1 MKKLSLILL
10 CIMHCALCINL
21 MAQENSGKELRLSL
35 AEARDYA
42 IEHNRTLQNA
52 DLSVRQAY
60 AARWQTIASMLP
72 QADASL
78 DYQNMCGYEMN
89 FGSRGGGSSSGVSDL
104 MMTIQGINDEN
115 TKKAFLGLLNTM
127 SSSSSSTIKMPH
139 NGTFGIT
146 ASIAVNGQLIMG
158 ALINNTA
165 IEMQD
170 INKRNTELDVVSNVE
185 TYYITAL
192 AMEKTVELLDKSL
205 VDLENLHKITENSV
219 KAGVAE
225 QTTADQIK
233 VQVASMRSAI
243 NSTKRSLEMIYNAL
257 ALQLAAGA
265 DVKLVLTDE
274 LDNVLNVEEA
284 LNLLSMDFDLAN
296 NYSYQLAEQN
306 VKMAKQN
313 VIMAGM
319 AYVPTLSAFY
329 QYSAKTYFGAEAG
342 FNMTPPNMVGLS
354 LSIPLWSSGKRAA
367 TITEKKLAR
376 QVAENSLA
384 DARDGLM
391 VQHKQLRYN
400 LSTAYEDFDTQKLNI
415 DVSQRVFESTSNK
428 FEYGH
433 ASSLELTNASMT
445 LLTAQS
451 DYVQA
456 ILNLVN
462 AQIELK
468 KLLNK

>member
-1 MKKLSLILL
+1 MKKKFLSLL
-10 CIMHCALCINL
+10 CGALCCFTM
-21 MAQENSGKELRLSL
+21 MAQTNDSSSELRLSL
-35 AEARDYA
+35 SEARDYA
-42 IEHNRTLQNA
+42 LEHNRTLQNA
-52 DLSVRQAY
+52 ELSVRQAY

-72 QADASL
+72 QADMSL
-78 DYQNMCGYEMN
+78 GLNYTDGMMKIAMQGMAMERDIETLA
-89 FGSRGGGSSSGVSDL
+89 GSLGVS
-104 MMTIQGINDEN
+104 
-115 TKKAFLGLLNTM
+115 
-127 SSSSSSTIKMPH
+127 
-139 NGTFGIT
+139 
-146 ASIAVNGQLIMG
+146 ASIAINGQLIMG

-170 INKRNTELDVVSNVE
+170 INKSNTELDVISNVE

-192 AMEKTVELLDKSL
+192 AMEKTVSLLDKSM
-205 VDLENLHKITENSV
+205 VDLEKLYEITNNSV
-219 KAGVAE
+219 LAGVAE

-257 ALQLAAGA
+257 ALQMAAGA

-284 LNLLSMDFDLAN
+284 LNLLSADFNLSS

-329 QYSAKTYFGAEAG
+329 QYTSPNKYFKGEAAMEQSMG
-342 FNMTPPNMVGLS
+342 IVGLQ

-367 TITEKKLAR
+367 GITEKKLAR
-376 QVAENSLA
+376 QAAENSLA
-384 DARDGLM
+384 DARDALM

-400 LSTAYEDFDTQKLNI
+400 LSTAYEDFDMQKLNI

-433 ASSLELTNASMT
+433 ASALELTNASMT

-456 ILNLVN
+456 ILSLVN

-468 KLLNK
+468 KLLNKK

>member
-1 MKKLSLILL
+1 MKKKFLSLL
-10 CIMHCALCINL
+10 CGAMCCLTV
-21 MAQENSGKELRLSL
+21 MAQTSDSTKELRLSL
-35 AEARDYA
+35 SEARDYA
-42 IEHNRTLQNA
+42 IENNRTLQNA
-52 DLSVRQAY
+52 DLTVRQAY
-60 AARWQTIASMLP
+60 AARWQTIAQMLP
-72 QADASL
+72 QADMSL
-78 DYQNMCGYEMN
+78 GLNYTDGNMKFALSEGMPPMEKKVEN
-89 FGSRGGGSSSGVSDL
+89 LAGSLGVS
-104 MMTIQGINDEN
+104 
-115 TKKAFLGLLNTM
+115 
-127 SSSSSSTIKMPH
+127 
-139 NGTFGIT
+139 

-170 INKRNTELDVVSNVE
+170 INKRSTELDVVSNVE

-192 AMEKTVELLDKSL
+192 AMERTVELLDKSL
-205 VDLENLHKITENSV
+205 IDLEKLYEITNNSV
-219 KAGVAE
+219 EAGVAE

-257 ALQLAAGA
+257 ALQLASGS

-284 LNLLSMDFDLAN
+284 LNLLSADFSLSN

-306 VKMAKQN
+306 VKMAQQN
-313 VIMAGM
+313 VVMAGL

-329 QYSAKTYFGAEAG
+329 QYTAPNKYFSGEAAMEQSMG
-342 FNMTPPNMVGLS
+342 VVGLQ

-367 TITEKKLAR
+367 AITEKKLAR
-376 QVAENSLA
+376 QAAENSLA
-384 DARDGLM
+384 DARDGLL

-400 LSTAYEDFDTQKLNI
+400 LSSAYEDFDTQKLNI

-451 DYVQA
+451 DYVQS

>member
-1 MKKLSLILL
+1 MKKKFLSLL
-10 CIMHCALCINL
+10 CGALCCFTM
-21 MAQENSGKELRLSL
+21 MAQTNDSSSELRLSL
-35 AEARDYA
+35 SEARDYA
-42 IEHNRTLQNA
+42 LEHNRTLQNA
-52 DLSVRQAY
+52 ELSVRQAY

-72 QADASL
+72 QADMSL
-78 DYQNMCGYEMN
+78 GLNYTD
-89 FGSRGGGSSSGVSDL
+89 GSMKFSMGEGMQMDRKIENLAGSLGVS
-104 MMTIQGINDEN
+104 
-115 TKKAFLGLLNTM
+115 
-127 SSSSSSTIKMPH
+127 
-139 NGTFGIT
+139 

-170 INKRNTELDVVSNVE
+170 INKSNTELDVISNVE

-192 AMEKTVELLDKSL
+192 AMKKTVSLLDKSM
-205 VDLENLHKITENSV
+205 VDLEKLYEITNNSV
-219 KAGVAE
+219 LAGVAE

-257 ALQLAAGA
+257 ALQMAAGA

-284 LNLLSMDFDLAN
+284 LNLLSADFNLSS

-329 QYSAKTYFGAEAG
+329 QYTSPNKYFKGEAAMEQSMG
-342 FNMTPPNMVGLS
+342 IVGVQ

-367 TITEKKLAR
+367 GITEKKLAR
-376 QVAENSLA
+376 QAAENSLA
-384 DARDGLM
+384 DARDALM

-400 LSTAYEDFDTQKLNI
+400 LSTAYEDFDMQKLNI

-433 ASSLELTNASMT
+433 ASALELTNASMT

-456 ILNLVN
+456 ILSLVN

-468 KLLNK
+468 KLLNKK

>member
-1 MKKLSLILL
+1 MRKRVLSLLSGVMMCL
-10 CIMHCALCINL
+10 AL
-21 MAQENSGKELRLSL
+21 MAQANDSQKELRLSL

-72 QADASL
+72 QADMS
-78 DYQNMCGYEMN
+78 
-89 FGSRGGGSSSGVSDL
+89 
-104 MMTIQGINDEN
+104 
-115 TKKAFLGLLNTM
+115 LGLNYTDGKMKFALQEGMPPMEKNIENLAGSLNV
-127 SSSSSSTIKMPH
+127 S
-139 NGTFGIT
+139 

-170 INKRNTELDVVSNVE
+170 INKRNSELDVVSSVE

-192 AMEKTVELLDKSL
+192 AMEKTVGLLDKTM
-205 VDLENLHKITENSV
+205 VDLEKLYEITENSV

-243 NSTKRSLEMIYNAL
+243 NSTNRSLEMIYNAL
-257 ALQLAAGA
+257 ALQLATGA

-284 LNLLSMDFDLAN
+284 LNLLASDFNLSS
-296 NYSYQLAEQN
+296 NYGYQLAEQN

-329 QYSAKTYFGAEAG
+329 QYTAPNKYFSGEAAMEQSMG
-342 FNMTPPNMVGLS
+342 VVGMQ
-354 LSIPLWSSGKRAA
+354 LSIPLWSSGKRASA
-367 TITEKKLAR
+367 ITEKKLAR
-376 QVAENSLA
+376 QAAENSLA

-415 DVSQRVFESTSNK
+415 DVSQRVYESTSNK

>member
-1 MKKLSLILL
+1 MKKKFLSLL
-10 CIMHCALCINL
+10 CGALCCFTM
-21 MAQENSGKELRLSL
+21 MAQTNDSSSELRLSL
-35 AEARDYA
+35 SEARDYA
-42 IEHNRTLQNA
+42 LEHNRTLQNA
-52 DLSVRQAY
+52 ELSVRQAY

-72 QADASL
+72 QADMSL
-78 DYQNMCGYEMN
+78 GLNYTD
-89 FGSRGGGSSSGVSDL
+89 GSMKFSMGEGMQMDRKIENLAGSLGVS
-104 MMTIQGINDEN
+104 
-115 TKKAFLGLLNTM
+115 
-127 SSSSSSTIKMPH
+127 
-139 NGTFGIT
+139 

-170 INKRNTELDVVSNVE
+170 INKSNTELDVISNVE

-192 AMEKTVELLDKSL
+192 AMEKTISLLDKSM
-205 VDLENLHKITENSV
+205 VDLEKLYEITNNSV
-219 KAGVAE
+219 LAGVAE

-257 ALQLAAGA
+257 ALQMAAGA

-284 LNLLSMDFDLAN
+284 LNLLSADFNLSS

-329 QYSAKTYFGAEAG
+329 QYTSPNKYFKGEAAMEQSMG
-342 FNMTPPNMVGLS
+342 IVGLQ

-367 TITEKKLAR
+367 GITEKKLAR
-376 QVAENSLA
+376 QAAENSLA
-384 DARDGLM
+384 DARDALM

-400 LSTAYEDFDTQKLNI
+400 LSTAYEDFDMQKLNI

-433 ASSLELTNASMT
+433 ASALELTNASMT

-456 ILNLVN
+456 ILSLVN

-468 KLLNK
+468 KLLNKK

>member
-1 MKKLSLILL
+1 MKKKFLSLL
-10 CIMHCALCINL
+10 CGALCCFTM
-21 MAQENSGKELRLSL
+21 MAQTNDSSSELRLSL
-35 AEARDYA
+35 SEARDYA
-42 IEHNRTLQNA
+42 LEHNRTLQNA
-52 DLSVRQAY
+52 ELSVRQTY

-72 QADASL
+72 QADMSL
-78 DYQNMCGYEMN
+78 GLNYTDGMMKIAMQGMAMERDIETLA
-89 FGSRGGGSSSGVSDL
+89 GSLGVS
-104 MMTIQGINDEN
+104 
-115 TKKAFLGLLNTM
+115 
-127 SSSSSSTIKMPH
+127 
-139 NGTFGIT
+139 
-146 ASIAVNGQLIMG
+146 ASIAINGQLIMG

-170 INKRNTELDVVSNVE
+170 INKSNTELNVISNVE

-192 AMEKTVELLDKSL
+192 AMEKTVSLLDKSM
-205 VDLENLHKITENSV
+205 VDLEKLYEITNNSV
-219 KAGVAE
+219 LAGVAE

-257 ALQLAAGA
+257 ALQMAAGA

-284 LNLLSMDFDLAN
+284 LNLLSADFNLSS

-329 QYSAKTYFGAEAG
+329 QYTSPNKYFKGEAAMEQSMG
-342 FNMTPPNMVGLS
+342 IVGLQ

-367 TITEKKLAR
+367 GITEKKLAR
-376 QVAENSLA
+376 QAAENSLA
-384 DARDGLM
+384 DARDALM

-400 LSTAYEDFDTQKLNI
+400 LSTAYEDFDMQKLNI

-433 ASSLELTNASMT
+433 ASALELTNASMT

-456 ILNLVN
+456 ILSLVN

-468 KLLNK
+468 KLLNKK

>member
-1 MKKLSLILL
+1 MKKKFLSLL
-10 CIMHCALCINL
+10 CGALCCFTM
-21 MAQENSGKELRLSL
+21 MAQTNESSSELRLSL
-35 AEARDYA
+35 SEARDYA
-42 IEHNRTLQNA
+42 LEHNRTLQNA

-72 QADASL
+72 QADMSL
-78 DYQNMCGYEMN
+78 GLNYTD
-89 FGSRGGGSSSGVSDL
+89 GSMKFSMGEGMQMDRKIENLAGSLGVS
-104 MMTIQGINDEN
+104 
-115 TKKAFLGLLNTM
+115 
-127 SSSSSSTIKMPH
+127 
-139 NGTFGIT
+139 
-146 ASIAVNGQLIMG
+146 ASIAINGQLIMG

-170 INKRNTELDVVSNVE
+170 INKSNTELDVISNVE

-192 AMEKTVELLDKSL
+192 AMEKTVSLLDKSM
-205 VDLENLHKITENSV
+205 VDLEKLYEITNNSV
-219 KAGVAE
+219 LAGVAE

-257 ALQLAAGA
+257 ALQMAAGA

-284 LNLLSMDFDLAN
+284 LNLLSADFNLSS

-329 QYSAKTYFGAEAG
+329 QYTSPNKYFKGEAAMEQSMG
-342 FNMTPPNMVGLS
+342 IVGLQ

-367 TITEKKLAR
+367 GITEKKLAR
-376 QVAENSLA
+376 QAAENSLA
-384 DARDGLM
+384 DARDALM

-400 LSTAYEDFDTQKLNI
+400 LSTAYEDFDMQKLNI

-433 ASSLELTNASMT
+433 ASALELTNASMT

-456 ILNLVN
+456 ILSLVN

-468 KLLNK
+468 KLLNKK

>member
-1 MKKLSLILL
+1 MKKKFLSLL
-10 CIMHCALCINL
+10 CGALCCFTM
-21 MAQENSGKELRLSL
+21 MAQTNDSSSELRLSL
-35 AEARDYA
+35 SEARDYA
-42 IEHNRTLQNA
+42 LEHNRTLQNA
-52 DLSVRQAY
+52 ELSVRQAY

-72 QADASL
+72 QADMSL
-78 DYQNMCGYEMN
+78 GLNYTD
-89 FGSRGGGSSSGVSDL
+89 GSMKFSMGEGMQMDRKIENLAGSLGVS
-104 MMTIQGINDEN
+104 
-115 TKKAFLGLLNTM
+115 
-127 SSSSSSTIKMPH
+127 
-139 NGTFGIT
+139 

-170 INKRNTELDVVSNVE
+170 INKSNTELDVISNVE

-192 AMEKTVELLDKSL
+192 AMEKTVSLLDKSM
-205 VDLENLHKITENSV
+205 VDLEKLYEITNNSV
-219 KAGVAE
+219 LAGVAE

-257 ALQLAAGA
+257 ALQMAAGA

-284 LNLLSMDFDLAN
+284 LNLLSADFNLSS

-329 QYSAKTYFGAEAG
+329 QYTSPNKYFKGEAAMEQSMG
-342 FNMTPPNMVGLS
+342 IVGLQ

-367 TITEKKLAR
+367 GITEKKLAR
-376 QVAENSLA
+376 QAAENSLA
-384 DARDGLM
+384 DARDALM

-400 LSTAYEDFDTQKLNI
+400 LSTAYEDFDMQKLNI

-433 ASSLELTNASMT
+433 ASALELTNASMT

-456 ILNLVN
+456 ILSLVN

-468 KLLNK
+468 KLLNKK

>member
-1 MKKLSLILL
+1 MKKLTLFLL
-10 CIMHCALCINL
+10 CILHCALCIDL
-21 MAQENSGKELRLSL
+21 KAQANDSVSELRLSL

-60 AARWQTIASMLP
+60 AMRWQTIASMLP
-72 QADASL
+72 QADMSL
-78 DYQNMCGYEMN
+78 GLNYTDGKMKFALQDGMPPMEREIENLA
-89 FGSRGGGSSSGVSDL
+89 GSLGVS
-104 MMTIQGINDEN
+104 
-115 TKKAFLGLLNTM
+115 
-127 SSSSSSTIKMPH
+127 
-139 NGTFGIT
+139 

-205 VDLENLHKITENSV
+205 IDLENLYNITESSV
-219 KAGVAE
+219 KVGAVE

-243 NSTKRSLEMIYNAL
+243 NATNRSLEMIYNAL

-329 QYSAKTYFGAEAG
+329 QYTAPNKYFSGETAMEQSMG
-342 FNMTPPNMVGLS
+342 VVGLQ

-367 TITEKKLAR
+367 GITEKKLAR
-376 QVAENSLA
+376 QAAENSLA

-400 LSTAYEDFDTQKLNI
+400 LSSAYEDFDTQKLNI

>member
-1 MKKLSLILL
+1 MKKKFLSLL
-10 CIMHCALCINL
+10 CGALCCFTM
-21 MAQENSGKELRLSL
+21 MAQTNESSSELRLSL
-35 AEARDYA
+35 SEARDYA
-42 IEHNRTLQNA
+42 LEHNRTLQNA
-52 DLSVRQAY
+52 DLSVHQAY

-72 QADASL
+72 QADMSL
-78 DYQNMCGYEMN
+78 GLNYTD
-89 FGSRGGGSSSGVSDL
+89 GSMKFSMGEGMQMDRKIENLAGSLGVS
-104 MMTIQGINDEN
+104 
-115 TKKAFLGLLNTM
+115 
-127 SSSSSSTIKMPH
+127 
-139 NGTFGIT
+139 
-146 ASIAVNGQLIMG
+146 ASIAINGQLIMG

-170 INKRNTELDVVSNVE
+170 INKSNTELDVISNVE

-192 AMEKTVELLDKSL
+192 AMEKTVSLLDKSM
-205 VDLENLHKITENSV
+205 VDLEKLYEITNNSV
-219 KAGVAE
+219 LAGVAE

-257 ALQLAAGA
+257 ALQMAAGA

-284 LNLLSMDFDLAN
+284 LNLLSADFNLSS

-329 QYSAKTYFGAEAG
+329 QYTSPNKYFKGEAAMEQSMG
-342 FNMTPPNMVGLS
+342 VVGLQ

-367 TITEKKLAR
+367 GITEKKLAR
-376 QVAENSLA
+376 QAAENSLA
-384 DARDGLM
+384 DARDALM

-400 LSTAYEDFDTQKLNI
+400 LSTAYEDFDMQKLNI

-433 ASSLELTNASMT
+433 ASALELTNASMT

-468 KLLNK
+468 KLLNKK

>member
-1 MKKLSLILL
+1 MKKKFLSLL
-10 CIMHCALCINL
+10 CGALCCFTM
-21 MAQENSGKELRLSL
+21 MAQTNDSSSELRLSL
-35 AEARDYA
+35 SEARDYA
-42 IEHNRTLQNA
+42 LEHNRTLQNA
-52 DLSVRQAY
+52 ELSVRQAY

-72 QADASL
+72 QADMSL
-78 DYQNMCGYEMN
+78 GLNYTDGMMKIAMQGMAMERDIETLA
-89 FGSRGGGSSSGVSDL
+89 GSLGVS
-104 MMTIQGINDEN
+104 
-115 TKKAFLGLLNTM
+115 
-127 SSSSSSTIKMPH
+127 
-139 NGTFGIT
+139 
-146 ASIAVNGQLIMG
+146 ASIAINGQLIMG

-170 INKRNTELDVVSNVE
+170 INKSNTELDVISNVE

-192 AMEKTVELLDKSL
+192 AMEKTVSLLDKSM
-205 VDLENLHKITENSV
+205 VDLEKLYEITNNSV
-219 KAGVAE
+219 LAGVAE

-257 ALQLAAGA
+257 ALQMAAGA
-265 DVKLVLTDE
+265 DVKLVLTDK

-284 LNLLSMDFDLAN
+284 LNLLSADFNLSS

-329 QYSAKTYFGAEAG
+329 QYTSPNKYFKGEAAMEQSMG
-342 FNMTPPNMVGLS
+342 IVGLQ

-367 TITEKKLAR
+367 GITEKKLAR
-376 QVAENSLA
+376 QAAENSLA
-384 DARDGLM
+384 DARDALM

-400 LSTAYEDFDTQKLNI
+400 LSTAYEDFDMQKLNI

-433 ASSLELTNASMT
+433 ASALELTNASMT

-456 ILNLVN
+456 ILSLVN

-468 KLLNK
+468 KLLNKK

>member
-1 MKKLSLILL
+1 MKKLTLFLL
-10 CIMHCALCINL
+10 CILHCALCINL
-21 MAQENSGKELRLSL
+21 NAQENSGNELRLSL

-60 AARWQTIASMLP
+60 ATRWQTIASMLP
-72 QADASL
+72 QADMS
-78 DYQNMCGYEMN
+78 
-89 FGSRGGGSSSGVSDL
+89 
-104 MMTIQGINDEN
+104 
-115 TKKAFLGLLNTM
+115 LGLNYTDGSMKFSMGEGMMMNREIENLAG
-127 SSSSSSTIKMPH
+127 SL
-139 NGTFGIT
+139 GVT

-170 INKRNTELDVVSNVE
+170 INKRNSELDVVSNVE

-192 AMEKTVELLDKSL
+192 AMEKTVGLLDKTM
-205 VDLENLHKITENSV
+205 VDLEKLYEITENSV

-225 QTTADQIK
+225 QTAADQIK

-284 LNLLSMDFDLAN
+284 LNLLSMDFDLAK
-296 NYSYQLAEQN
+296 NYGYQLAEQN

-329 QYSAKTYFGAEAG
+329 QYTSPNKYFKGEAAMEQSMG
-342 FNMTPPNMVGLS
+342 VVGLQ

-367 TITEKKLAR
+367 AITEKKLAR
-376 QVAENSLA
+376 QAAENSLA

>member
-1 MKKLSLILL
+1 MKKLTLFLL
-10 CIMHCALCINL
+10 CILHCALCINL
-21 MAQENSGKELRLSL
+21 NAQENSGNELRLSL

-72 QADASL
+72 QADMS
-78 DYQNMCGYEMN
+78 
-89 FGSRGGGSSSGVSDL
+89 
-104 MMTIQGINDEN
+104 
-115 TKKAFLGLLNTM
+115 LGLNYTDGKMKFALQEGMPPMEKNIENLAGSLNV
-127 SSSSSSTIKMPH
+127 S
-139 NGTFGIT
+139 

-170 INKRNTELDVVSNVE
+170 INKRNSELDVVSSVE

-192 AMEKTVELLDKSL
+192 AMEKTVGLLDKTMI
-205 VDLENLHKITENSV
+205 DLEKLYEITENSI

-243 NSTKRSLEMIYNAL
+243 NSTNRSLEMIYNAL

-284 LNLLSMDFDLAN
+284 LNLLSSDFNLSS
-296 NYSYQLAEQN
+296 NYGYQLAEQN

-329 QYSAKTYFGAEAG
+329 QYTAPNKYFSGEAAMEQSMG
-342 FNMTPPNMVGLS
+342 VVGLQ

-367 TITEKKLAR
+367 AITEKKLAR
-376 QVAENSLA
+376 QAAENSLA

-400 LSTAYEDFDTQKLNI
+400 LSTAYEDFYTQKLNI

>member
-1 MKKLSLILL
+1 MKKKFLSLL
-10 CIMHCALCINL
+10 CGALCCFTM
-21 MAQENSGKELRLSL
+21 MAQTNDSSSELRLSL
-35 AEARDYA
+35 SEARDYA
-42 IEHNRTLQNA
+42 LEHNRTLQNA

-72 QADASL
+72 QADMSL
-78 DYQNMCGYEMN
+78 GLNYTD
-89 FGSRGGGSSSGVSDL
+89 GSMKFSMGEGMQMDRKIENLAGSLGVS
-104 MMTIQGINDEN
+104 
-115 TKKAFLGLLNTM
+115 
-127 SSSSSSTIKMPH
+127 
-139 NGTFGIT
+139 

-170 INKRNTELDVVSNVE
+170 INKSNTELDVISNVE

-192 AMEKTVELLDKSL
+192 AMEKTVSLLDKSM
-205 VDLENLHKITENSV
+205 VDLEKLYEITNNSV
-219 KAGVAE
+219 LAGVAE

-257 ALQLAAGA
+257 ALQMAAGA

-284 LNLLSMDFDLAN
+284 LNLLSADFNLSS

-313 VIMAGM
+313 VIMAGL

-329 QYSAKTYFGAEAG
+329 QYTSPNKYFKGEAAMEQSMG
-342 FNMTPPNMVGLS
+342 VVGLQ

-367 TITEKKLAR
+367 AVTEKKLAR
-376 QVAENSLA
+376 QAAENSLA

-433 ASSLELTNASMT
+433 SSALELTNASMT

-468 KLLNK
+468 KLLNKK

>member
-1 MKKLSLILL
+1 MKKLTLFLL
-10 CIMHCALCINL
+10 CILHCALCIDL
-21 MAQENSGKELRLSL
+21 KAQENSGNELRLSL

-72 QADASL
+72 QADMSL
-78 DYQNMCGYEMN
+78 GLNYTDGKMKFSMAEGMEMSREIEN
-89 FGSRGGGSSSGVSDL
+89 LAGSLGVS
-104 MMTIQGINDEN
+104 
-115 TKKAFLGLLNTM
+115 
-127 SSSSSSTIKMPH
+127 
-139 NGTFGIT
+139 

-205 VDLENLHKITENSV
+205 VDLENLYKITENSV
-219 KAGVAE
+219 KVGAVE

-243 NSTKRSLEMIYNAL
+243 NATNRSLEMIYNAL

-329 QYSAKTYFGAEAG
+329 QYTAPNKYFSGEAAMEQSMG
-342 FNMTPPNMVGLS
+342 VVGLQ

-367 TITEKKLAR
+367 GITEKKLAR
-376 QVAENSLA
+376 QAAENSLA

-400 LSTAYEDFDTQKLNI
+400 LSSAYEDFDTQKLNI

>member
-1 MKKLSLILL
+1 MKKKFLGLL
-10 CIMHCALCINL
+10 CGALCCFTL

-72 QADASL
+72 QAD
-78 DYQNMCGYEMN
+78 
-89 FGSRGGGSSSGVSDL
+89 
-104 MMTIQGINDEN
+104 MT
-115 TKKAFLGLLNTM
+115 LGLNYTDG
-127 SSSSSSTIKMPH
+127 KMKFSMGEGMAM
-139 NGTFGIT
+139 NRDIENLAGSLGIT
-146 ASIAVNGQLIMG
+146 ASMAVNGQLIMG

-170 INKRNTELDVVSNVE
+170 INKRNSELDVVSNVE

-192 AMEKTVELLDKSL
+192 AMEKTVDILNKSM
-205 VDLENLHKITENSV
+205 VDLEKLYEITNNSV
-219 KAGVAE
+219 IAGAAE

-233 VQVASMRSAI
+233 VQVSSMRSAI

-265 DVKLVLTDE
+265 DVTLVLTDE
-274 LDNVLNVEEA
+274 LDNVLNVEDA
-284 LNLLSMDFDLAN
+284 LNLLSADFNVSN

-313 VIMAGM
+313 VIMAGL

-329 QYSAKTYFGAEAG
+329 QYTAPNKYFSGEAAMEQSMG
-342 FNMTPPNMVGLS
+342 VVGLQ

-367 TITEKKLAR
+367 GVTEKKLAR
-376 QVAENSLA
+376 QAAENSLA

-400 LSTAYEDFDTQKLNI
+400 LSTAYEDFDIQKLNI

-428 FEYGH
+428 FEYGY

>member
-1 MKKLSLILL
+1 MKKKFLGLL
-10 CIMHCALCINL
+10 CGALCCFTL
-21 MAQENSGKELRLSL
+21 MAQENSDKELRLSL

-42 IEHNRTLQNA
+42 LEHNRTLQNA

-72 QADASL
+72 QADMS
-78 DYQNMCGYEMN
+78 
-89 FGSRGGGSSSGVSDL
+89 
-104 MMTIQGINDEN
+104 
-115 TKKAFLGLLNTM
+115 LGLNYTDGKMKFALQEGMPPMEKNIENLAGSLNV
-127 SSSSSSTIKMPH
+127 S
-139 NGTFGIT
+139 

-170 INKRNTELDVVSNVE
+170 INKRNSELDVISSVE

-192 AMEKTVELLDKSL
+192 AMEKTVGLLDKTM
-205 VDLENLHKITENSV
+205 VDLEKLYEITENSV

-243 NSTKRSLEMIYNAL
+243 NSTNRSLEMIYNAL

-265 DVKLVLTDE
+265 DVKLVLSDE

-284 LNLLSMDFDLAN
+284 LNLLSMDFDLAK
-296 NYSYQLAEQN
+296 NYGYQLAEQN

-313 VIMAGM
+313 VIMAGL

-329 QYSAKTYFGAEAG
+329 QYTAPNKYFSGEAAMEQSMG
-342 FNMTPPNMVGLS
+342 VVGLQ

-367 TITEKKLAR
+367 GVTEKKLAR
-376 QVAENSLA
+376 QAAENSLA

-400 LSTAYEDFDTQKLNI
+400 LSTAYEDFDIQKLNI

-428 FEYGH
+428 FEYGY

>member
-1 MKKLSLILL
+1 MKKLTLFLL
-10 CIMHCALCINL
+10 CILHCALCINL
-21 MAQENSGKELRLSL
+21 NAQENSGNELRLSL

-60 AARWQTIASMLP
+60 AMRWQTIASMLP
-72 QADASL
+72 QADMSL
-78 DYQNMCGYEMN
+78 GLNYTDGKMKFALQDGMPPMERKIENLA
-89 FGSRGGGSSSGVSDL
+89 GSLGVS
-104 MMTIQGINDEN
+104 
-115 TKKAFLGLLNTM
+115 
-127 SSSSSSTIKMPH
+127 
-139 NGTFGIT
+139 

-205 VDLENLHKITENSV
+205 IDLENLYNITENSV
-219 KAGVAE
+219 KVGAVE

-243 NSTKRSLEMIYNAL
+243 NATNRSLEMIYNAL

-329 QYSAKTYFGAEAG
+329 QYTAPNKYFSGETAMEQSMG
-342 FNMTPPNMVGLS
+342 VVGLQ

-367 TITEKKLAR
+367 GITEKKLAR
-376 QVAENSLA
+376 QAAENSLA

-400 LSTAYEDFDTQKLNI
+400 LSSAYEDFDTQKLNI

>member
-1 MKKLSLILL
+1 MKKKFLSLL
-10 CIMHCALCINL
+10 CGAFCCFTM
-21 MAQENSGKELRLSL
+21 MAQTSNSSSELRLSL

-52 DLSVRQAY
+52 DLTVRQAY
-60 AARWQTIASMLP
+60 ASRWQTIASMLP
-72 QADASL
+72 QADMS
-78 DYQNMCGYEMN
+78 
-89 FGSRGGGSSSGVSDL
+89 
-104 MMTIQGINDEN
+104 
-115 TKKAFLGLLNTM
+115 LGLNYTDGKMKFALQEGMPPMEKNIENLAGSLNV
-127 SSSSSSTIKMPH
+127 S
-139 NGTFGIT
+139 

-170 INKRNTELDVVSNVE
+170 INKRNSELDVISSVE

-192 AMEKTVELLDKSL
+192 AMEKTVGLLDKTMI
-205 VDLENLHKITENSV
+205 DLEKLYEITENSV

-243 NSTKRSLEMIYNAL
+243 NSTNRSLEMIYNAL

-284 LNLLSMDFDLAN
+284 LNLLSMDFDLAK
-296 NYSYQLAEQN
+296 NYGYQLAEQN

-329 QYSAKTYFGAEAG
+329 QYTAPNKYFSGEAAMEQSMG
-342 FNMTPPNMVGLS
+342 VVGLQ

-367 TITEKKLAR
+367 GITEKKLAR
-376 QVAENSLA
+376 QAAENSLA

-400 LSTAYEDFDTQKLNI
+400 LSTAYEDFDIQKLNI
-415 DVSQRVFESTSNK
+415 DVSQRVYESTSNK
-428 FEYGH
+428 FGYGH

>member
-1 MKKLSLILL
+1 MKKLTLFLL
-10 CIMHCALCINL
+10 CILHCALCINL
-21 MAQENSGKELRLSL
+21 NAQENSGNELRLSL

-72 QADASL
+72 QADMS
-78 DYQNMCGYEMN
+78 
-89 FGSRGGGSSSGVSDL
+89 
-104 MMTIQGINDEN
+104 
-115 TKKAFLGLLNTM
+115 LGLNYTDGKMKFALQEGMPPMEKNIENLAGSLNV
-127 SSSSSSTIKMPH
+127 S
-139 NGTFGIT
+139 

-170 INKRNTELDVVSNVE
+170 INKRNSELDVVSSVE

-192 AMEKTVELLDKSL
+192 AMEKTVGLLDKTMI
-205 VDLENLHKITENSV
+205 DLEKLYEITENSV

-225 QTTADQIK
+225 QTAADQIK

-284 LNLLSMDFDLAN
+284 LNLLSSDFNLSS
-296 NYSYQLAEQN
+296 NYGYQLAEQN

-329 QYSAKTYFGAEAG
+329 QYTAPNKYFSGEAAMEQSMG
-342 FNMTPPNMVGLS
+342 VVGLQ

-367 TITEKKLAR
+367 GITEKKLAR
-376 QVAENSLA
+376 QAAENSLA

>member
-1 MKKLSLILL
+1 MKKLTLFLL
-10 CIMHCALCINL
+10 CILHCALCIDL
-21 MAQENSGKELRLSL
+21 KAQANDSVSELRLSL

-60 AARWQTIASMLP
+60 ASRWQTIASMLP
-72 QADASL
+72 QADMS
-78 DYQNMCGYEMN
+78 
-89 FGSRGGGSSSGVSDL
+89 
-104 MMTIQGINDEN
+104 
-115 TKKAFLGLLNTM
+115 LGLNYTDG
-127 SSSSSSTIKMPH
+127 KMKFALQDGMPPMEREIE
-139 NGTFGIT
+139 NLAGSLGIS

-205 VDLENLHKITENSV
+205 IDLENLYNITENSV
-219 KAGVAE
+219 KVGAVE

-243 NSTKRSLEMIYNAL
+243 NSTNRSLEMIYNAL

-284 LNLLSMDFDLAN
+284 LNLLSMDFDLTN

-329 QYSAKTYFGAEAG
+329 QYTAPNKYFSGETAMEQSMG
-342 FNMTPPNMVGLS
+342 VVGLQ

-367 TITEKKLAR
+367 GITEKKLAR
-376 QVAENSLA
+376 QAAENSLA

-400 LSTAYEDFDTQKLNI
+400 LSSAYEDFDTQKLNI

>member
-1 MKKLSLILL
+1 MKKKFLSLL
-10 CIMHCALCINL
+10 CGALCCFTM
-21 MAQENSGKELRLSL
+21 MAQTNDSSSELRLSL
-35 AEARDYA
+35 SEARDYA
-42 IEHNRTLQNA
+42 LEHNRTLQNA
-52 DLSVRQAY
+52 ELSVRQAY

-72 QADASL
+72 QADMSL
-78 DYQNMCGYEMN
+78 GLNYTDGMMKIAMQGMAMERDIETLA
-89 FGSRGGGSSSGVSDL
+89 GSLGVS
-104 MMTIQGINDEN
+104 
-115 TKKAFLGLLNTM
+115 
-127 SSSSSSTIKMPH
+127 
-139 NGTFGIT
+139 

-170 INKRNTELDVVSNVE
+170 INKSNTELDVISNVE

-192 AMEKTVELLDKSL
+192 AMEKTVSLLDKSM
-205 VDLENLHKITENSV
+205 VDLEKLYEITNNSV
-219 KAGVAE
+219 LAGVAE

-257 ALQLAAGA
+257 ALQMAAGA

-284 LNLLSMDFDLAN
+284 LNLLSADFNLSS

-329 QYSAKTYFGAEAG
+329 QYTSPNKYFKGEAAMEQSMG
-342 FNMTPPNMVGLS
+342 IVGVQ

-367 TITEKKLAR
+367 GITEKKLAR
-376 QVAENSLA
+376 QAAENSLA
-384 DARDGLM
+384 DARDALM

-400 LSTAYEDFDTQKLNI
+400 LSTAYEDFDMQKLNI

-433 ASSLELTNASMT
+433 ASALELTNASMT

-456 ILNLVN
+456 ILSLVN

-468 KLLNK
+468 KLLNKK

>member
-1 MKKLSLILL
+1 MKKLTLFLL
-10 CIMHCALCINL
+10 CILHCALCIDL
-21 MAQENSGKELRLSL
+21 KAQANDSVSELRLSL

-60 AARWQTIASMLP
+60 ATRWQTIASMLP
-72 QADASL
+72 QADMSL
-78 DYQNMCGYEMN
+78 GLNYTDGKMKFALQDGMPPMEREIENLA
-89 FGSRGGGSSSGVSDL
+89 GSLGVS
-104 MMTIQGINDEN
+104 
-115 TKKAFLGLLNTM
+115 
-127 SSSSSSTIKMPH
+127 
-139 NGTFGIT
+139 

-205 VDLENLHKITENSV
+205 IDLENLYNITESSV
-219 KAGVAE
+219 KVGAVE

-243 NSTKRSLEMIYNAL
+243 NATNRSLEMIYNAL

-329 QYSAKTYFGAEAG
+329 QYTAPNKYFSGETAMEQSMG
-342 FNMTPPNMVGLS
+342 VVGLQ

-367 TITEKKLAR
+367 GITEKKLAR
-376 QVAENSLA
+376 QAAENSLA

-400 LSTAYEDFDTQKLNI
+400 LSSAYEDFDTQKLNI

>member
-1 MKKLSLILL
+1 MKKLTLILL
-10 CIMHCALCINL
+10 CIVHCALCIDL
-21 MAQENSGKELRLSL
+21 MAQTSNSSSELRLSL
-35 AEARDYA
+35 SEARDYA
-42 IEHNRTLQNA
+42 LEHNRTLQNA

-60 AARWQTIASMLP
+60 ATRWQTIASMLP
-72 QADASL
+72 QADMS
-78 DYQNMCGYEMN
+78 
-89 FGSRGGGSSSGVSDL
+89 
-104 MMTIQGINDEN
+104 
-115 TKKAFLGLLNTM
+115 LGLNYTDG
-127 SSSSSSTIKMPH
+127 KMKFSLQEGMPPMEK
-139 NGTFGIT
+139 NIENLAGSLSVS

-170 INKRNTELDVVSNVE
+170 INKRNSELDVVANVE

-192 AMEKTVELLDKSL
+192 AMEKTVGLLDKTM
-205 VDLENLHKITENSV
+205 VDLEKLYEITENSV

-243 NSTKRSLEMIYNAL
+243 NSTNRSLEMIYNAL

-265 DVKLVLTDE
+265 DVKLILTDE
-274 LDNVLNVEEA
+274 LDKVLNVEEA
-284 LNLLSMDFDLAN
+284 LNLLSMDFDLAK
-296 NYSYQLAEQN
+296 NYGYQLAEQN

-329 QYSAKTYFGAEAG
+329 QYTAPNKYFSGEAAMEQSMG
-342 FNMTPPNMVGLS
+342 VVGLQ

-367 TITEKKLAR
+367 GITEKKLAR
-376 QVAENSLA
+376 QAAENSLA

-415 DVSQRVFESTSNK
+415 DVSQRVYESTSNK

>member
-1 MKKLSLILL
+1 MKKKFLSLL
-10 CIMHCALCINL
+10 CGALCCFTM
-21 MAQENSGKELRLSL
+21 MAQTNDSLSELRLSL
-35 AEARDYA
+35 SEARDYA
-42 IEHNRTLQNA
+42 LEHNRTLQNA
-52 DLSVRQAY
+52 ELSVRQAY

-72 QADASL
+72 QADMSL
-78 DYQNMCGYEMN
+78 GLNYTD
-89 FGSRGGGSSSGVSDL
+89 GSMKFSMGEGMQMDRKIENLAGSLGVS
-104 MMTIQGINDEN
+104 
-115 TKKAFLGLLNTM
+115 
-127 SSSSSSTIKMPH
+127 
-139 NGTFGIT
+139 

-170 INKRNTELDVVSNVE
+170 INKSNTELDVISNVE

-192 AMEKTVELLDKSL
+192 AMKKTVSLLDKSM
-205 VDLENLHKITENSV
+205 VDLEKLYEITNNSV
-219 KAGVAE
+219 LAGVAE

-257 ALQLAAGA
+257 ALQMAAGA

-284 LNLLSMDFDLAN
+284 LNLLSADFNLSS

-329 QYSAKTYFGAEAG
+329 QYTSPSKYFTGEAAMEQSMG
-342 FNMTPPNMVGLS
+342 VVGLQ

-367 TITEKKLAR
+367 AITEKKLAR
-376 QVAENSLA
+376 QAAENSLA

-400 LSTAYEDFDTQKLNI
+400 LSTAYEDFDMQKLNI

-433 ASSLELTNASMT
+433 ASALELTNASMT

-456 ILNLVN
+456 ILSLVN

-468 KLLNK
+468 KLLNKK

>member
-1 MKKLSLILL
+1 MKKRFLSLL
-10 CIMHCALCINL
+10 CGALCCFTM
-21 MAQENSGKELRLSL
+21 MAQTNNSPSELRLSL

-42 IEHNRTLQNA
+42 LEHNRTLQNA

-72 QADASL
+72 QADMSL
-78 DYQNMCGYEMN
+78 GLNYTD
-89 FGSRGGGSSSGVSDL
+89 GSMKFSMGEGMQMDRKIENLAGSLGVS
-104 MMTIQGINDEN
+104 
-115 TKKAFLGLLNTM
+115 
-127 SSSSSSTIKMPH
+127 
-139 NGTFGIT
+139 

-170 INKRNTELDVVSNVE
+170 INKRSSELDVVSNVE

-192 AMEKTVELLDKSL
+192 AMEKTVSLLDRSM
-205 VDLENLHKITENSV
+205 VDLEKLYEITNNSV
-219 KAGVAE
+219 IAGVTE

-257 ALQLAAGA
+257 ALQMATGA

-274 LDNVLNVEEA
+274 LDNILNVEEA
-284 LNLLSMDFDLAN
+284 LNLLSIDFNLSN
-296 NYSYQLAEQN
+296 NYGYQLAEQN

-329 QYSAKTYFGAEAG
+329 QYTSPNKYFKGEAAMEQSMG
-342 FNMTPPNMVGLS
+342 IVGLQ

-367 TITEKKLAR
+367 GITEKKLAR
-376 QVAENSLA
+376 QAAENSLA
-384 DARDGLM
+384 DAKDALM

-400 LSTAYEDFDTQKLNI
+400 LSTAYEDFDMQKLNI

-433 ASSLELTNASMT
+433 ASALELTNASMT

-456 ILNLVN
+456 ILSLVN

-468 KLLNK
+468 KLLNKK

>member
-1 MKKLSLILL
+1 MKKRFLSLL
-10 CIMHCALCINL
+10 CGALCCFTM
-21 MAQENSGKELRLSL
+21 MAQTNNSPSELRLSL

-42 IEHNRTLQNA
+42 LEHNRTLQNA

-72 QADASL
+72 QADMSL
-78 DYQNMCGYEMN
+78 GLNYTD
-89 FGSRGGGSSSGVSDL
+89 GSMKFSMGEGMQMDRKIENLAGSLGVS
-104 MMTIQGINDEN
+104 
-115 TKKAFLGLLNTM
+115 
-127 SSSSSSTIKMPH
+127 
-139 NGTFGIT
+139 

-170 INKRNTELDVVSNVE
+170 INKRSSELDVVSNVE

-192 AMEKTVELLDKSL
+192 AMEKTVSLLDRSM
-205 VDLENLHKITENSV
+205 VDLEKLYEITNNSV
-219 KAGVAE
+219 LAGVAE

-257 ALQLAAGA
+257 ALQMATGA

-274 LDNVLNVEEA
+274 LDNILNVEEA
-284 LNLLSMDFDLAN
+284 LNLLSIDFNLSN
-296 NYSYQLAEQN
+296 NYGYQLAEQN

-329 QYSAKTYFGAEAG
+329 QYTSPNKYFKGEAAMEQSMG
-342 FNMTPPNMVGLS
+342 IVGLQ

-367 TITEKKLAR
+367 GITEKKLAR
-376 QVAENSLA
+376 QAAENSLA
-384 DARDGLM
+384 DAKDALM

-400 LSTAYEDFDTQKLNI
+400 LSTAYEDFDMQKLNI

-433 ASSLELTNASMT
+433 ASALELTNASMT

-456 ILNLVN
+456 ILSLVN

-468 KLLNK
+468 KLLNKK

>member
-1 MKKLSLILL
+1 MKKKFLGLL
-10 CIMHCALCINL
+10 CGALCCFTL
-21 MAQENSGKELRLSL
+21 MAQENSDKELRLSL

-72 QADASL
+72 QADMS
-78 DYQNMCGYEMN
+78 
-89 FGSRGGGSSSGVSDL
+89 
-104 MMTIQGINDEN
+104 
-115 TKKAFLGLLNTM
+115 LGLNYTDGKMKFALQEGMPPMEKNIENLAGSLNV
-127 SSSSSSTIKMPH
+127 S
-139 NGTFGIT
+139 

-170 INKRNTELDVVSNVE
+170 INKRNSELDVISSVE

-192 AMEKTVELLDKSL
+192 AMEKTVGLLDKTM
-205 VDLENLHKITENSV
+205 VDLEKLYEITENSV

-243 NSTKRSLEMIYNAL
+243 NSTNRSLEMIYNAL

-265 DVKLVLTDE
+265 DVKLVLSDE

-284 LNLLSMDFDLAN
+284 LNLLSMDFDLAK
-296 NYSYQLAEQN
+296 NYGYQLAEQN

-313 VIMAGM
+313 VIMAGL

-329 QYSAKTYFGAEAG
+329 QYTAPNKYFSGEAAMEQSMG
-342 FNMTPPNMVGLS
+342 VVGLQ

-367 TITEKKLAR
+367 GVTEKKLAR
-376 QVAENSLA
+376 QAAENSLA

-415 DVSQRVFESTSNK
+415 DVSQRVYESTSNK

>member
-1 MKKLSLILL
+1 MKKKFLSLL
-10 CIMHCALCINL
+10 CGALCCFTM
-21 MAQENSGKELRLSL
+21 MAQTNDSSSELRLSL
-35 AEARDYA
+35 SEARDYA
-42 IEHNRTLQNA
+42 LEHNRTLQNA
-52 DLSVRQAY
+52 DISVRQAY

-72 QADASL
+72 QADMSL
-78 DYQNMCGYEMN
+78 GLNYTD
-89 FGSRGGGSSSGVSDL
+89 GSMKFSMGEGMQMDRKIENLAGSLGVS
-104 MMTIQGINDEN
+104 
-115 TKKAFLGLLNTM
+115 
-127 SSSSSSTIKMPH
+127 
-139 NGTFGIT
+139 
-146 ASIAVNGQLIMG
+146 ASIAINGQLIMG

-170 INKRNTELDVVSNVE
+170 INKSNTELDVISNVE

-192 AMEKTVELLDKSL
+192 AMEKTVSLLDKSM
-205 VDLENLHKITENSV
+205 VDLEKLYEITNNSV
-219 KAGVAE
+219 LAGVAE

-257 ALQLAAGA
+257 ALQMAAGA

-284 LNLLSMDFDLAN
+284 LNLLSADFNLSS

-319 AYVPTLSAFY
+319 AYVPALSAFY
-329 QYSAKTYFGAEAG
+329 QYTSPNKYFKGEAAMEQSMG
-342 FNMTPPNMVGLS
+342 IVGLQ

-367 TITEKKLAR
+367 GITEKKLAR
-376 QVAENSLA
+376 QAAENSLA
-384 DARDGLM
+384 DARDALM

-400 LSTAYEDFDTQKLNI
+400 LSTAYEDFDMQKLNI

-433 ASSLELTNASMT
+433 ASALELTNASMT

-456 ILNLVN
+456 ILSLVN

-468 KLLNK
+468 KLLNKK

>member
-1 MKKLSLILL
+1 MKKKFLSLLFG
-10 CIMHCALCINL
+10 ALCCFTM
-21 MAQENSGKELRLSL
+21 MAQTNDSPTELRLSL
-35 AEARDYA
+35 SEARDYA
-42 IEHNRTLQNA
+42 LEHNRTLQNA

-72 QADASL
+72 QADMSL
-78 DYQNMCGYEMN
+78 GLNYTD
-89 FGSRGGGSSSGVSDL
+89 GSMKFSMGEGMQMDRKIENLAGSLGVS
-104 MMTIQGINDEN
+104 
-115 TKKAFLGLLNTM
+115 
-127 SSSSSSTIKMPH
+127 
-139 NGTFGIT
+139 

-170 INKRNTELDVVSNVE
+170 INKRNTELDVISNVE

-192 AMEKTVELLDKSL
+192 AMEKTVSLLDKSM
-205 VDLENLHKITENSV
+205 VDLEKLYEITNNSV
-219 KAGVAE
+219 LAGVAE

-257 ALQLAAGA
+257 ALQMAAGA

-284 LNLLSMDFDLAN
+284 LNLLSADFNLSS

-313 VIMAGM
+313 VIMAGL

-329 QYSAKTYFGAEAG
+329 QYTSPNKYFKGEAAMEQSMG
-342 FNMTPPNMVGLS
+342 VVGLQ

-367 TITEKKLAR
+367 AVTEKKLAR
-376 QVAENSLA
+376 QAAENSLA

-433 ASSLELTNASMT
+433 SSALELTNASMT

-468 KLLNK
+468 KLLNKK

>member
-1 MKKLSLILL
+1 MKKLTLFLL
-10 CIMHCALCINL
+10 CILHCALCINL
-21 MAQENSGKELRLSL
+21 NAQENSGNELRLSL

-72 QADASL
+72 QADMS
-78 DYQNMCGYEMN
+78 
-89 FGSRGGGSSSGVSDL
+89 
-104 MMTIQGINDEN
+104 
-115 TKKAFLGLLNTM
+115 LGLNYTDGKMKFALQEGMPPMEKNIENLAGSLNV
-127 SSSSSSTIKMPH
+127 S
-139 NGTFGIT
+139 

-170 INKRNTELDVVSNVE
+170 INKRNSELDVVSSVE

-192 AMEKTVELLDKSL
+192 AMEKTVGLLDKTM
-205 VDLENLHKITENSV
+205 VDLEKLYEITENSV

-225 QTTADQIK
+225 QTAADQIK

-284 LNLLSMDFDLAN
+284 LNLLSSDFNLSS
-296 NYSYQLAEQN
+296 NYGYQLAEQN

-329 QYSAKTYFGAEAG
+329 QYTAPNKYFSGEAAMEQSMG
-342 FNMTPPNMVGLS
+342 VVGLQ

-367 TITEKKLAR
+367 GITEKKLAR
-376 QVAENSLA
+376 QAAENSLA

>member
-1 MKKLSLILL
+1 MKKKFLSLL
-10 CIMHCALCINL
+10 CGALCCFTM
-21 MAQENSGKELRLSL
+21 MAQTNDSSSELRLSL
-35 AEARDYA
+35 SEARDYA
-42 IEHNRTLQNA
+42 LEHNRTLQNA
-52 DLSVRQAY
+52 ELSVRQAY

-72 QADASL
+72 QADMSL
-78 DYQNMCGYEMN
+78 GLNYTD
-89 FGSRGGGSSSGVSDL
+89 GSMKFSMGEGMQMDRKIENLAGSLGVS
-104 MMTIQGINDEN
+104 
-115 TKKAFLGLLNTM
+115 
-127 SSSSSSTIKMPH
+127 
-139 NGTFGIT
+139 
-146 ASIAVNGQLIMG
+146 ASIAINGQLIMG

-170 INKRNTELDVVSNVE
+170 INKSNTELDVISNVE

-192 AMEKTVELLDKSL
+192 AMEKTVSLLDKSM
-205 VDLENLHKITENSV
+205 VDLEKLYEITNNSV
-219 KAGVAE
+219 LAGVAE

-257 ALQLAAGA
+257 ALQMAAGA

-284 LNLLSMDFDLAN
+284 LNLLSADFNLSS

-329 QYSAKTYFGAEAG
+329 QYTSPNKYFKGEAAMEQSMG
-342 FNMTPPNMVGLS
+342 IVGLQ

-367 TITEKKLAR
+367 GITEKKLAR
-376 QVAENSLA
+376 QAAENSLA
-384 DARDGLM
+384 DARDALM

-400 LSTAYEDFDTQKLNI
+400 LSTAYEDFDMQKLNI

-433 ASSLELTNASMT
+433 ASALELTNASMT

-456 ILNLVN
+456 ILSLVN

-468 KLLNK
+468 KLLNKK

>member
-1 MKKLSLILL
+1 MKKVMKKLMLILL
-10 CIMHCALCINL
+10 CIVHCTLCIDL
-21 MAQENSGKELRLSL
+21 KAQTNDSSSELRLSL

-42 IEHNRTLQNA
+42 LEHNRTLQNA

-60 AARWQTIASMLP
+60 ATRWQTIASMLP
-72 QADASL
+72 QADMS
-78 DYQNMCGYEMN
+78 
-89 FGSRGGGSSSGVSDL
+89 
-104 MMTIQGINDEN
+104 
-115 TKKAFLGLLNTM
+115 LGLNYTDGSMKFSMGEGMQMNREIENLAGSLNV
-127 SSSSSSTIKMPH
+127 S
-139 NGTFGIT
+139 

-170 INKRNTELDVVSNVE
+170 INKRNSELDVVANVE

-192 AMEKTVELLDKSL
+192 AMEKTVGLLNKTM
-205 VDLENLHKITENSV
+205 VDLEKLYEITENSV

-243 NSTKRSLEMIYNAL
+243 NSTNRSLEMIYNAL

-265 DVKLVLTDE
+265 DVKLILTDE
-274 LDNVLNVEEA
+274 LDKVLNVEEA
-284 LNLLSMDFDLAN
+284 LNLLSMDFDLAK
-296 NYSYQLAEQN
+296 NYGYQLAEQN

-329 QYSAKTYFGAEAG
+329 QYTAPNKYFSGEAAMEQSMG
-342 FNMTPPNMVGLS
+342 VVGLQF
-354 LSIPLWSSGKRAA
+354 SIPLWSSGKRAA
-367 TITEKKLAR
+367 GITEKKLAR
-376 QVAENSLA
+376 QAAENSLA

-415 DVSQRVFESTSNK
+415 DVSQRVYESTSNK

>member
-1 MKKLSLILL
+1 MKKRFLSLL
-10 CIMHCALCINL
+10 CGALCCFTM
-21 MAQENSGKELRLSL
+21 MAQTNNSPSELRLSL

-42 IEHNRTLQNA
+42 LEHNRTLQNA

-72 QADASL
+72 QADMSL
-78 DYQNMCGYEMN
+78 GLNYTD
-89 FGSRGGGSSSGVSDL
+89 GSMKFSMGEGMQMDRKIENLAGSLGVS
-104 MMTIQGINDEN
+104 
-115 TKKAFLGLLNTM
+115 
-127 SSSSSSTIKMPH
+127 
-139 NGTFGIT
+139 

-170 INKRNTELDVVSNVE
+170 INKRSSELDVVSNVE

-192 AMEKTVELLDKSL
+192 AMEKTVSLLDRSM
-205 VDLENLHKITENSV
+205 VDLEKLYEITNNSV
-219 KAGVAE
+219 LAGVAE

-257 ALQLAAGA
+257 ALQMATGA

-274 LDNVLNVEEA
+274 LDNILNVEEA
-284 LNLLSMDFDLAN
+284 LNLLSIDFNLSN
-296 NYSYQLAEQN
+296 NYGYQLAEQN

-329 QYSAKTYFGAEAG
+329 QYTSPNKYFKGEAAMEQSMG
-342 FNMTPPNMVGLS
+342 IVGLQ

-367 TITEKKLAR
+367 GITEKKLAR
-376 QVAENSLA
+376 QAAENSLA
-384 DARDGLM
+384 DAKDALM

-400 LSTAYEDFDTQKLNI
+400 LSTAYEDFDMQKLNI

-433 ASSLELTNASMT
+433 ASALELTNASMT

-456 ILNLVN
+456 DRKSVV
-462 AQIELK
+462 
-468 KLLNK
+468 

>member
-1 MKKLSLILL
+1 MKKVMKKLTLILL
-10 CIMHCALCINL
+10 CIVHCTLYIDL
-21 MAQENSGKELRLSL
+21 KAQTNDSSSELRLSL

-42 IEHNRTLQNA
+42 LEHNRTLQNA

-60 AARWQTIASMLP
+60 ATRWQTIASMLP
-72 QADASL
+72 QADMSL
-78 DYQNMCGYEMN
+78 GLNYTDGKMKFAMGEGMAMEREIENLA
-89 FGSRGGGSSSGVSDL
+89 GSLGVS
-104 MMTIQGINDEN
+104 
-115 TKKAFLGLLNTM
+115 
-127 SSSSSSTIKMPH
+127 
-139 NGTFGIT
+139 

-170 INKRNTELDVVSNVE
+170 INKRNSELDVVSNVE

-192 AMEKTVELLDKSL
+192 AMEKTVGLLDKTMI
-205 VDLENLHKITENSV
+205 DLEKLYEITENSV

-243 NSTKRSLEMIYNAL
+243 NSTNRSLEMIYNAL
-257 ALQLAAGA
+257 ALQMAVGA
-265 DVKLVLTDE
+265 DVTLVLTDE

-284 LNLLSMDFDLAN
+284 LNLLSMDFDLAK
-296 NYSYQLAEQN
+296 NYGYQLAEQN
-306 VKMAKQN
+306 LKMAKQN

-329 QYSAKTYFGAEAG
+329 QYTAPNKYFSGEAAMEQSMG
-342 FNMTPPNMVGLS
+342 VVGLQ

-367 TITEKKLAR
+367 GVTEKKLAR
-376 QVAENSLA
+376 QAAENSLA

-415 DVSQRVFESTSNK
+415 DVSQRVYESTSKK

-433 ASSLELTNASMT
+433 ASSLELKNASMT

-462 AQIELK
+462 AQLELK